1 MKSSAV
7 ISVAI
12 GAGIAGIV
20 LSLLLLV
27 ASGSG
32 DHPDAYRTYLLASA
46 IVLGFGVLAAAV
58 SNRDGG

>member
-1 MKSSAV
+1 MKSS
-7 ISVAI
+7 VAI
-12 GAGIAGIV
+12 SIAIWAGIAGAI

-32 DHPDAYRTYLLASA
+32 DDPGAYQTYLLASA

-58 SNRDGG
+58 SNRDRG